1 MSQKVKARFIATI
14 DEHGIAFVK
23 GLPAS
28 GTLLT
33 SGQLRDLAR
42 TLKQIANDA
51 DQGAKGE
58 QTYPQEAA

>member
-1 MSQKVKARFIATI
+1 MDQKVKARFIATI

-23 GLPAS
+23 GLPSRGA
-28 GTLLT
+28 LLT
-33 SGQLRDLAR
+33 SSQLRDLAR
-42 TLKQIANDA
+42 TLNQIANDA